1 MSGKCPTIVHM
12 SDVVGKHLRH
22 RSSMKITVAA
32 VCRSHTALALV
43 TAALVAVGCR
53 VDVDDDGEHEYGEWT
68 WGAGLTEQAQRVTGG
83 WAPSADTLAVGDTWT
98 VEYDSA
104 PSWDGGAN
112 CSGGSTAGA
121 RVLRDV
127 IVAAFP
133 QTSGV
138 GVYNCRVIA
147 GTNSMSLHGV
157 GRALDIMI
165 PTISG
170 DADNGSGDP
179 IAAWLMEHAGEFGLQ
194 GIIWDKKIWTTSRR
208 AGERLRSLDPSV
220 NQHVDHIHAEIN
232 EAAGALGYD
241 WYDNPTGPGVAE
253 ECPALPADGGV
264 VDEGPCVQLFGPAQY
279 WRTEGAGVGGSLRW
293 TNAFQNDTPSNHS
306 RTVARLAVAGTWDVD
321 ASLDAA
327 FARFARTRYR
337 ITDADGEHVVFVDQA
352 AAAAAGRWAR
362 LGTFRTADGGG
373 DIVVVVEDNA
383 DGAVPTE
390 ARSIVVDA
398 VRVTPTTTTAT
409 PSTPP
414 TEDPAA
420 DPGSPA
426 DETGTDPGSSPDAPE
441 GTTGAPV
448 PGADED
454 EIGPVVDADLP
465 EADDPIYV
473 SAGVVAD
480 GGCAATP
487 ASSATGAALV
497 ALLAV
502 LRGRRSFARR
512 PLR

>member
-1 MSGKCPTIVHM
+1 MA
-12 SDVVGKHLRH
+12 
-22 RSSMKITVAA
+22 VAL
-32 VCRSHTALALV
+32 T
-43 TAALVAVGCR
+43 GCR
-53 VDVDDDGEHEYGEWT
+53 VDLDGEHDYAEWT
-68 WGAGLTEQAQRVTGG
+68 WGQGSTEQAQRVAGG
-83 WAPSADTLAVGDTWT
+83 WAPSADTLATGDTWT

-133 QTSGV
+133 QTSGI

-194 GIIWDKKIWTTSRR
+194 GIIWDRKIWTTSRR
-208 AGERLRSLDPSV
+208 PGERLRSLDPSV

-232 EAAGALGYD
+232 ELAGARGYD
-241 WYDNPTGPGVAE
+241 WYDAPTGPGLAA
-253 ECPALPADGGV
+253 ECPTLAAGGGV
-264 VDEGPCVQLFGPAQY
+264 VDEGPCVQLFGPPQY
-279 WRTEGAGVGGSLRW
+279 WRTESVGESGSLRW
-293 TNAFQNDTPSNHS
+293 TNAFENETPSNHS
-306 RTVARLAVAGTWDVD
+306 RTVARLPVDGSWDLD
-321 ASLDAA
+321 ASLHAS
-327 FARFARTRYR
+327 FATFNRARYR
-337 ITDADGEHVVFVDQA
+337 VTDADGEHVVVVDQA

-383 DGAVPTE
+383 DGAVDSA

-398 VRVTPTTTTAT
+398 IRVTPVT
-409 PSTPP
+409 PSSSPEQPGEQPTPETSEPGDPGTTPTPDEPAEP
-414 TEDPAA
+414 TEPA
-420 DPGSPA
+420 PGEPA
-426 DETGTDPGSSPDAPE
+426 FGD
-441 GTTGAPV
+441 
-448 PGADED
+448 DED

-465 EADDPIYV
+465 EAADPVYV
-473 SAGVVAD
+473 GVVAE
-480 GGCAATP
+480 GGCAAAP
-487 ASSATGAALV
+487 SSTSWSSGALF
-497 ALLAV
+497 ALLA
-502 LRGRRSFARR
+502 LLARRRRS
-512 PLR
+512 